1 MVLGLNITSDI
12 WLRKRR
18 QKQWLNCWFHFINN
32 QLNDDEDD
40 SHEKPA
46 GSIRPKSEVVLLLSA
61 NSAAL
66 MVLPR
71 HIHTENHFSPV
82 EVNICP
88 RVQLCR
94 AFAVK
99 AAKHPIYTQW
109 FVQDTL
115 NQINTRQEN
124 VNLQTSEC
132 QNWTI
137 PKICNTLLDQPHQP
151 TVTTTHPQSTCQ
163 PPSNL

>member
-124 VNLQTSEC
+124 VNLQTSALWGSCNGEIRLGIFHFLREIM
-132 QNWTI
+132 TI
-137 PKICNTLLDQPHQP
+137 
-151 TVTTTHPQSTCQ
+151 
-163 PPSNL
+163 